1 MHDAAKIKTILSQ
14 LTIPIRS
21 RVLEDLPIFTTQSH
35 SAAQVNVYHMEHMV
49 KQNKT
54 DYVNLCP
61 IQIEN

>member
-14 LTIPIRS
+14 LTIPTRS

-61 IQIEN
+61 VQIKN